1 MHGSIATDAPLYSSD
16 WKWQQ
21 KNLINSTAELLARFP
36 GLAGS
41 PQYQNIEHNLESRK
55 LGLTPYLA
63 NLIKTDAQQRPVSN
77 DPIWLQVAPV
87 WARPEA
93 QRFEYDGESENWEL
107 PHEMVTD
114 ICQHKYDNRV
124 IIRTANVCHAYCQ
137 FCYEALRTLET
148 DTQKK
153 AFKKSE
159 WQQTVDYIATH
170 PAVEEVILSGGEP
183 LMLSDERLESLL
195 SSLRAARP
203 DIIIR
208 LHTRALSFN
217 PYRITDALVEVLKKG
232 RVNAVGLHVSHR
244 QEITDD
250 FLDAVAKLQRA
261 VPLLFANIPLL
272 GGINDSYV
280 AMKDLC
286 MTLYANGVLPHYLYQ
301 FMPFS
306 PGSEQYRTQISS
318 GIAIVSHMKRR
329 LSNMAVPEFVLPHRT
344 GKYSVPLDLL
354 KPPAELRMD
363 AAGLESMAFVNW
375 QGDACVFPE

>member
-1 MHGSIATDAPLYSSD
+1 MHGSIATDAPLHSSD

-183 LMLSDERLESLL
+183 LMLSDERLDSLL

-208 LHTRALSFN
+208 LHTRALTFN
-217 PYRITDALVEVLKKG
+217 PYRITDALVDVLKKG

-250 FLDAVAKLQRA
+250 FLDAVAQA
-261 VPLLFANIPLL
+261 I
-272 GGINDSYV
+272 
-280 AMKDLC
+280 
-286 MTLYANGVLPHYLYQ
+286 
-301 FMPFS
+301 
-306 PGSEQYRTQISS
+306 
-318 GIAIVSHMKRR
+318 IAIGDILLETAMAETGLKIDLVDVFRR
-329 LSNMAVPEFVLPHRT
+329 AEHTPDVLAQAMNVGAGAVWLQQGIRNDMVEA
-344 GKYSVPLDLL
+344 KA
-354 KPPAELRMD
+354 K
-363 AAGLESMAFVNW
+363 AAGLPFLMDRCLKTEHQRLYLV
-375 QGDACVFPE
+375 